1 VQGYAVELA
10 KLYYLD
16 DLPERPGKSTEFG
29 RYYNITRTELLEY
42 LSQLPLFPI
51 DGAAHSFF
59 DPGHATKALLVGK
72 VEDLV
77 FAIRQILIS
86 GGNSEIADYSHLI
99 LLLFLCT
106 CELDKNSYLL
116 IYI

>member
-1 VQGYAVELA
+1 MLH
-10 KLYYLD
+10 YLD
-16 DLPERPGKSTEFG
+16 DLPERPGKSAEFG
-29 RYYNITRTELLEY
+29 RDYNIPRTELLEY

-51 DGAAHSFF
+51 DSTAHGFF
-59 DPGHATKALLVGK
+59 NPGHTTKSLLVGK
-72 VEDLV
+72 VEDLI

-99 LLLFLCT
+99 LLFSICA
-106 CELDKNSYLL
+106 CELDKNPNLL